1 MPWISSTSSLME
13 AQEFGE
19 MVEHV
24 DEVDFT
30 LNGLKSGQP
39 VRIRRASLLSLLSI
53 SATAPQ
59 RRLLRTH
66 GYKLVT
72 VRKTGG
78 NFKEKLRERG
88 GLDAVFEVAMEC
100 HSVME
105 CEIVCCI

>member
-66 GYKLVT
+66 GYKLV
-72 VRKTGG
+72 
-78 NFKEKLRERG
+78 L
-88 GLDAVFEVAMEC
+88 
-100 HSVME
+100 
-105 CEIVCCI
+105 